1 MNLKIKAGL
10 VVASVVAISIAASIG
25 LKLVSTY
32 ITSAM
37 VLDGVMLVAVG
48 ILLYTMY
55 GIILTKF
62 EYDAKIK
69 AMVDSK

>member
-10 VVASVVAISIAASIG
+10 VVVSIVIVSIATSFG

-32 ITSAM
+32 VTS
-37 VLDGVMLVAVG
+37 GMLLNGIILVVVG
-48 ILLYTMY
+48 ILLYTIY
-55 GIILTKF
+55 SVILTKF

>member
-10 VVASVVAISIAASIG
+10 VVASVVAGSIVASFV
-25 LKLVSTY
+25 LKLVFTY
-32 ITSAM
+32 VTSAM
-37 VLDGVMLVAVG
+37 LLNGIMLIAVG

-55 GIILTKF
+55 SIILTKF